1 LVVNNLVFVLRAA
14 LLDRK
19 VFEELSED
27 GGSMGVA
34 GAIVVLA
41 AVSAAIAGWSIT
53 PVNAQNEGL
62 PSYLSGLDAK
72 TLAVLL
78 SASAIPVSWV
88 LWSGI
93 NFYVGTMLLRG
104 KASYRLTLRA
114 VGVAYSPALLYFL
127 AAIPNFTIPIYQLI
141 PLWVLATVTV
151 AIKATQG
158 YNWLKVILPALIGW
172 FIAWTF
178 IQYGIVIPYTLGL
191 LLRAE

>member
-1 LVVNNLVFVLRAA
+1 
-14 LLDRK
+14 
-19 VFEELSED
+19 
-27 GGSMGVA
+27 
-34 GAIVVLA
+34 
-41 AVSAAIAGWSIT
+41 
-53 PVNAQNEGL
+53 
-62 PSYLSGLDAK
+62 
-72 TLAVLL
+72 
-78 SASAIPVSWV
+78 
-88 LWSGI
+88 
-93 NFYVGTMLLRG
+93 MLLRG

>member
-1 LVVNNLVFVLRAA
+1 MNNLVFVLRAA

-41 AVSAAIAGWSIT
+41 AVSAAVAGWSIT
-53 PVNAQNEGL
+53 PVNAQIEGL
-62 PSYLSGLDAK
+62 PGYLSGLDAK

-78 SASAIPVSWV
+78 SASAIPVCWV

-127 AAIPNFTIPIYQLI
+127 AALPNFTIPIYQLI